1 VSTQT
6 DARPIAPLA
15 ATLERFFATKTS
27 ADVDGTM
34 SYFAPDLVTYTDAT
48 LGWDFG
54 SFQALRDVFEEYMP
68 GWKPPARS
76 YATGI
81 LSNEVSALVHM
92 VDTPE
97 LFGGELRILAA
108 VDFRDGKIIR
118 WVDYWDA
125 GPYDEQLYAQFRT
138 PSARFPRDLKDAEVP
153 TQAAPEL
160 AAAAAA
166 LQQAFAAGDAAAA
179 ADLLHTDVIFADMS
193 LRAQLIGRI
202 ETARYLGRVLPG
214 VPYGQSSSLR
224 HVVGGTAG
232 GGFEWTAGPDHGGLV
247 GITALELDADGLITK
262 VTSVYD
268 SRQLTP
274 ARRAALAAASIRQ

>member
-1 VSTQT
+1 VTTQT
-6 DARPIAPLA
+6 DDRPAAPLA

-27 ADVDGTM
+27 CDVDGTM
-34 SYFAPDLVTYTDAT
+34 SYFAPGLITYTDAT

-54 SFQALRDVFEEYMP
+54 SFQALRDVFEQYMP

-76 YATGI
+76 YATAI
-81 LSNEVSALVHM
+81 LSNDVSALVHM

-108 VDFRDGKIIR
+108 IDFRDGKIIR

-125 GPYDEQLYAQFRT
+125 ASYDDELYVKFRT
-138 PSARFPRDLKDAEVP
+138 PDAHFPRDLKDAQVP

-160 AAAAAA
+160 VATATA
-166 LQQAFAAGDAAAA
+166 LQQAFAAGDAPAAA
-179 ADLLHTDVIFADMS
+179 NLLHTDVVLADMS
-193 LRAQLIGRI
+193 LRAQLTGRI
-202 ETARYLGRVLPG
+202 ETARYLARVLAD

-232 GGFEWTAGPDHGGLV
+232 GGFEWTAGPDHGGLA
-247 GITALELDADGLITK
+247 GITALELDADQLITK

-268 SRQLTP
+268 SRQLSP
-274 ARRAALAAASIRQ
+274 ARRAALLLASAER